1 MPKYAVRYTEL
12 VNHIWYDV
20 YEAESQEAAEK
31 MLMTDIEVYGW
42 ESNSETVN
50 TFFET
55 EEVTE

>member
-1 MPKYAVRYTEL
+1 MPKYAVRYWEV

-31 MLMTDIEVYGW
+31 MLIDEIELSGW